1 MIKKWTKFNESTSEI
16 FTEEMAQEILYFF
29 SEDSIVPK
37 SIETDFNRI
46 YKDYQLNQIVF
57 YETSNDEM
65 KEFIKYLFDK
75 SKEDENLKREL
86 IELYYKIREKM
97 KIFPKVC
104 EIEDVYLNIIE
115 DLNYK
120 FYLSVNSGRKSI
132 KIKLLK
138 WSSISLDDFIQTC
151 KIINGTLMRLKGDE
165 YSSKLESC
173 EYSSQHSEFKIELK
187 GK

>member
-1 MIKKWTKFNESTSEI
+1 MIKKWKKFNESTSET

-46 YKDYQLNQIVF
+46 YNDYQLNQIVF
-57 YETSNDEM
+57 YEAGYNDM
-65 KEFIKYLFDK
+65 KQFIKYLFEK
-75 SKEDENLKREL
+75 SKEDESLKREL
-86 IELYYKIREKM
+86 IDLYSKIREQI

-104 EIEDVYLNIIE
+104 EIEDIYLSLIE
-115 DLNYK
+115 DLNYD
-120 FYLSVNSGRKSI
+120 FFLSVNGARSLI

-138 WSSISLDDFIQTC
+138 WSSTSLDDFIQTC
-151 KIINGTLMRLKGDE
+151 KKIDATLMRLKGDE
-165 YSSKLESC
+165 YSSKLDSC
-173 EYSSQHSEFKIELK
+173 TYSSQYTEFKIELK